1 MAAFRI
7 FLMYLIIASPFDG
20 IVDFFEKGGLAMIPL
35 AICSMVAVTIVILRA
50 FSLRRESVLPRVV
63 EGEIERLAPGAS
75 PDSIL
80 QLVREDPAAL
90 SCLTRTALDHLRVP
104 RADNTEAVQTRAR
117 REIMRLESG
126 LPVLELIVGIS
137 PLLGLLGAVLG
148 LVKVF
153 QNLGSGKE
161 AVDTLA
167 IALGISEAL
176 YTTIFGLAIAVPTLV
191 AYTYFARKVEGMSV
205 EMESL
210 MAELLSKCYFRKT
223 SRPPAPPNSPDA
235 GYAGPAEPYPVQ
247 SPLSGIPSV

>member
-1 MAAFRI
+1 MH
-7 FLMYLIIASPFDG
+7 LILASVFEG
-20 IVDFFEKGGLAMIPL
+20 IVEFFSKGGLAMIPL
-35 AICSMVAVTIVILRA
+35 SLCSVVALTIVILRSV
-50 FSLRRESVLPRVV
+50 SLRRESVLPRAV

-75 PDSIL
+75 PEAIL

-153 QNLGSGKE
+153 QNLGSGKTN
-161 AVDTLA
+161 VDTLA

-191 AYTYFARKVEGMSV
+191 AYTYFARKVEGMAV

-210 MAELLSKCYFRKT
+210 MAELLSKCYFRKAT
-223 SRPPAPPNSPDA
+223 RPAAPEG
-235 GYAGPAEPYPVQ
+235 GYASPAEPPRA
-247 SPLSGIPSV
+247 PWAGAPSA